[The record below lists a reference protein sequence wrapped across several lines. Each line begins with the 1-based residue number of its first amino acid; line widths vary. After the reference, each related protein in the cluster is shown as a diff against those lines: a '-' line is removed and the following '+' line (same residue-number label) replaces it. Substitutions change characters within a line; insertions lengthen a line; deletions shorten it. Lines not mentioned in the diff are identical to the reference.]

1 MTRPLAMALNF
12 RRKTSSKNFDP
23 FIKMKKIPASVLL
36 LILLLMISCN
46 KGGGDIKVQ
55 KIYIM
60 EKNGRNI
67 PLIEKR
73 DIVKILDIPK
83 TRQAENW
90 TCGANAVQKICG
102 YYGEDYREMD
112 LVKILKSTPE
122 NGTELQPIIDFFVK
136 AKFKID
142 VKEHMTIAELKEY
155 IDKDIPVILMIQAW
169 MKNQSEC
176 TGWSNGHF
184 TVCIGYTRDEVLFA
198 DPSLYDIGY
207 IPNEKLLER
216 WHDLDVGDKKY
227 YQLGIAVYGKKP
239 KFNLEKIEEIK

>member
-1 MTRPLAMALNF
+1 
-12 RRKTSSKNFDP
+12 
-23 FIKMKKIPASVLL
+23 
-36 LILLLMISCN
+36 MIGCTQRGN
-46 KGGGDIKVQ
+46 DIKVE

-73 DIVKILDIPK
+73 DIIKILDLPK

-90 TCGANAVQKICG
+90 TCAAKICE

-112 LVKILKSTPE
+112 LVKILKSTPT
-122 NGTELQPIIDFFVK
+122 NGTDLQPIIDFFIK

-142 VKEHMTIAELKEY
+142 VKEHLSIAELKEY

-169 MKNQSEC
+169 IKNESEYK
-176 TGWSNGHF
+176 GWSNGHY
-184 TVCIGYTRDEVLFA
+184 TVCIGYTRDEILFA

-207 IPNEKLLER
+207 IPNNKLLER

-239 KFNLEKIEEIK
+239 KFDLEKIEEIK

>member
-1 MTRPLAMALNF
+1 MSNLTILIFSM
-12 RRKTSSKNFDP
+12 S
-23 FIKMKKIPASVLL
+23 FI
-36 LILLLMISCN
+36 LMIGCTQRGN
-46 KGGGDIKVQ
+46 DIKVE

-73 DIVKILDIPK
+73 DIIKILDLPK

-90 TCGANAVQKICG
+90 TCAANAVQKICE

-112 LVKILKSTPE
+112 LVKILKSTPT
-122 NGTELQPIIDFFVK
+122 NGTDLQPIIDFFIK

-142 VKEHMTIAELKEY
+142 VKEHLSIAELKEY

-169 MKNQSEC
+169 IKNESEYK
-176 TGWSNGHF
+176 GWSNGHY
-184 TVCIGYTRDEVLFA
+184 TVCIGYTRDEILFA

-207 IPNEKLLER
+207 IPNNKLLER

-239 KFNLEKIEEIK
+239 KFDLEKIEEIK

>member
-1 MTRPLAMALNF
+1 MNNLTILVFSM
-12 RRKTSSKNFDP
+12 
-23 FIKMKKIPASVLL
+23 LL
-36 LILLLMISCN
+36 VLMIGCTHR
-46 KGGGDIKVQ
+46 GDEVKVE

-60 EKNGRNI
+60 EKNGRSI

-73 DIVKILDIPK
+73 DIIKILEIPK

-90 TCGANAVQKICG
+90 TCGANAVQKICE

-112 LVKILKSTPE
+112 LVKMLKSTPD
-122 NGTELQPIIDFFVK
+122 NGTDLQPIIDFFVK

-169 MKNQSEC
+169 IKNESEYKC
-176 TGWSNGHF
+176 WSNGHY
-184 TVCIGYTRDEVLFA
+184 TVCIGYTRDELLFA

-207 IPNEKLLER
+207 IPNNKLLER
-216 WHDLDVGDKKY
+216 WHDLDVGEKKY

-239 KFNLEKIEEIK
+239 KFDLEKIEEIK